1 MTHMVDMMNKAN
13 YEKPQMVFPL
23 LSVPSQVSKFLALC
37 TGEFL

>member
-23 LSVPSQVSKFLALC
+23 LSVPQVSKFLALC